1 MFANLL
7 SDRLDPFYQNIASFP
22 TAVFTFF
29 LAVCVLYWL
38 AAILGVV
45 DIDFL
50 DFDLPESMAEPGLN
64 QASDLPTSN
73 VLAGLLLRFGLQGV
87 PVTIILTFIAL
98 IGWLICYYLVHFLLA
113 LVPGGFLRYV
123 AGLPVLA
130 ASLYM
135 GALVTSLVIKPLRPF
150 FTKAQQGAVKQLLGQ
165 KALVRT
171 SKVTNTFGEA
181 VLEDGGAGLILKVR
195 TIGEQAFR
203 KGDVVILLEY
213 RAEDNTYRVISESE
227 FMNSGL
233 VR

>member
-1 MFANLL
+1 MFFSLL
-7 SDRLDPFYQNIASFP
+7 SDRLDPFFQNIASFP
-22 TAVFTFF
+22 TAVFTFL

-64 QASDLPTSN
+64 QTSDLSSSN

-87 PVTIILTFIAL
+87 PVTIILTLMAL
-98 IGWLICYYLVHFLLA
+98 IGWLICYYVVHFLF
-113 LVPGGFLRYV
+113 VMIPDGFLRYV

-130 ASLYM
+130 ASLYVA
-135 GALVTSLVIKPLRPF
+135 ALLTAVVIKPLRPF
-150 FTKAQQGAVKQLLGQ
+150 FTKAQQGVVKQLLGQ

-195 TIGEQAFR
+195 TVGDQAFN
-203 KGDVVILLEY
+203 KGDVVVLLEY
-213 RAEDNTYRVISESE
+213 RAEDNTYRVISETE
-227 FMNSGL
+227 FMN
-233 VR
+233 